1 MEQEHRPPTLNLAN
15 SHDLAVAKLLAGN
28 QKFIERITQEDPHFF
43 ERQAKQ
49 QKPQVL
55 WIGCSDSRVAT
66 DVITDSDPG
75 DLFVHRNIANLVVH
89 TDMNV
94 LCAIDYAVKHLGVQ
108 HIIVCGHYNCGGVLA
123 SMAADEL
130 GLIDNWLRNIK
141 DVYRL
146 HQDELEA
153 IADTSDRAKRLVEL
167 NVIEQVYNVCKTS
180 TVQKSWRKFGR
191 PFVHGW
197 VYDLENGRLIDLE
210 VNISGRRDLEQIYR
224 FDVDRLLAQPG
235 H

>member
-1 MEQEHRPPTLNLAN
+1 MTEDDRPPTLNLN
-15 SHDLAVAKLLAGN
+15 ESRDLAVIRLLAGN
-28 QKFIERITQEDPHFF
+28 ARFVERINQEDPTFF
-43 ERQAKQ
+43 ERQAQQ

-66 DVITDSDPG
+66 DVITSSDPG
-75 DLFVHRNIANLVVH
+75 NLFVHRNIANLVVH

-94 LCAIDYAVKHLGVQ
+94 LCAIDYAVKHLQVQ

-141 DVYRL
+141 DVYRM
-146 HQDELEA
+146 HQEELEA
-153 IADTSDRAKRLVEL
+153 IPDSTARARRLVEL

-180 TVQKSWRKFGR
+180 TVQKSWRKFAR
-191 PFVHGW
+191 PYVHGW
-197 VYDLENGRLIDLE
+197 VYDLESGRLIDLE
-210 VNISGRRDLEQIYR
+210 VNISGRRDLEAIYR
-224 FDVDRLLAQPG
+224 FDVDKLFS
-235 H
+235 